1 MKDNENKKLVAAI
14 VIAAL
19 IAPSALALGWNV
31 CVDTVNP
38 PTQNT
43 SGCSS
48 GGGCTEV
55 VDRGGTCK
63 KNSWN
68 PFGKSCT
75 PGKQIGLGLRQSF
88 PGKCTKNSNQEWVC
102 VNISTSPRD
111 SEIRVDCNP

>member
-1 MKDNENKKLVAAI
+1 MTDNKNKKLVTAI

-31 CVDTVNP
+31 CVDTRNP

-55 VDRGGTCK
+55 IEMGGKCQK
-63 KNSWN
+63 SYIPW
-68 PFGKSCT
+68 GKSCE
-75 PGKQIGLGLRQSF
+75 PGKLIGLGLRQSF
-88 PGKCTKNSNQEWVC
+88 SGKCTKTRNQEWAC
-102 VNISTSPRD
+102 VNISTSPRY